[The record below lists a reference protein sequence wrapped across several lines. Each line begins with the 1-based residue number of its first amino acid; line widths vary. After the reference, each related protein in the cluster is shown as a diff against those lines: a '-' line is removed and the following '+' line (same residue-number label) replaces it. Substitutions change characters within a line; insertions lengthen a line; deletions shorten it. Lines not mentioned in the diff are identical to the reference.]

1 MSTQQNQAQPPAA
14 IAPAAQAATP
24 AAPAAPNLR
33 VLVVV
38 GVIVLVALGI
48 GARMWYRSHYFV
60 ETENA
65 YVAGHVHPVSSRISG
80 VVTRVQVDD
89 NQAVQEGDVIAVA
102 YTGKTASIK
111 LSGFI
116 NGSVD
121 LEVANLITLAN
132 STANFGLSGGTLLID
147 SISESSGQGEFR
159 KVDVDVTQYESTM
172 TLLA

>member
-1 MSTQQNQAQPPAA
+1 M
-14 IAPAAQAATP
+14 AATIYTST
-24 AAPAAPNLR
+24 AAEDTQF
-33 VLVVV
+33 
-38 GVIVLVALGI
+38 GIVNESALI
-48 GARMWYRSHYFV
+48 LTSF
-60 ETENA
+60 
-65 YVAGHVHPVSSRISG
+65 SR
-80 VVTRVQVDD
+80 QVNTKKSEIMD
-89 NQAVQEGDVIAVA
+89 AEGDVIAVA

-111 LSGFI
+111 LSGYI
-116 NGSVD
+116 NGSVT

>member
-1 MSTQQNQAQPPAA
+1 M
-14 IAPAAQAATP
+14 AATINTST
-24 AAPAAPNLR
+24 AAADTQF
-33 VLVVV
+33 
-38 GVIVLVALGI
+38 GIVNESALI
-48 GARMWYRSHYFV
+48 LTSF
-60 ETENA
+60 
-65 YVAGHVHPVSSRISG
+65 SR
-80 VVTRVQVDD
+80 QVNTKKSEIMD
-89 NQAVQEGDVIAVA
+89 AEGDVIAVA

-111 LSGFI
+111 LSGYI
-116 NGSVD
+116 NGSVT

>member
-1 MSTQQNQAQPPAA
+1 M
-14 IAPAAQAATP
+14 AATIYTST
-24 AAPAAPNLR
+24 AAADTQF
-33 VLVVV
+33 
-38 GVIVLVALGI
+38 GIVNETALI
-48 GARMWYRSHYFV
+48 LTSF
-60 ETENA
+60 
-65 YVAGHVHPVSSRISG
+65 SR
-80 VVTRVQVDD
+80 QVNTKKSEIMD
-89 NQAVQEGDVIAVA
+89 AEGDVIAVA

-111 LSGFI
+111 LSGYI
-116 NGSVD
+116 NGSVT

>member
-1 MSTQQNQAQPPAA
+1 M
-14 IAPAAQAATP
+14 AATIYTST
-24 AAPAAPNLR
+24 AAADTQF
-33 VLVVV
+33 
-38 GVIVLVALGI
+38 GIVDESALI
-48 GARMWYRSHYFV
+48 LTSF
-60 ETENA
+60 
-65 YVAGHVHPVSSRISG
+65 SR
-80 VVTRVQVDD
+80 QVNTKKSEIMD
-89 NQAVQEGDVIAVA
+89 AEGDVIAVA

-111 LSGFI
+111 LSGYI
-116 NGSVD
+116 NGSVT

>member
-1 MSTQQNQAQPPAA
+1 M
-14 IAPAAQAATP
+14 AATIYTST
-24 AAPAAPNLR
+24 AAADTQF
-33 VLVVV
+33 
-38 GVIVLVALGI
+38 GIVNESALI
-48 GARMWYRSHYFV
+48 LTSF
-60 ETENA
+60 
-65 YVAGHVHPVSSRISG
+65 SR
-80 VVTRVQVDD
+80 QVNTKKSEIMD
-89 NQAVQEGDVIAVA
+89 AEGDVIAVA

-111 LSGFI
+111 LSGYI
-116 NGSVD
+116 NGSVT

>member
-1 MSTQQNQAQPPAA
+1 M
-14 IAPAAQAATP
+14 AATIYTST
-24 AAPAAPNLR
+24 AAADTQF
-33 VLVVV
+33 
-38 GVIVLVALGI
+38 GIVNESALI
-48 GARMWYRSHYFV
+48 LTSF
-60 ETENA
+60 
-65 YVAGHVHPVSSRISG
+65 SR
-80 VVTRVQVDD
+80 QVNTKKSEIMD
-89 NQAVQEGDVIAVA
+89 AEGDVIAVA

-111 LSGFI
+111 LSGYI
-116 NGSVD
+116 NGAVT

>member
-1 MSTQQNQAQPPAA
+1 M
-14 IAPAAQAATP
+14 AAQIYTSTAAADTQF
-24 AAPAAPNLR
+24 
-33 VLVVV
+33 
-38 GVIVLVALGI
+38 GIVNESALI
-48 GARMWYRSHYFV
+48 LTSF
-60 ETENA
+60 
-65 YVAGHVHPVSSRISG
+65 SR
-80 VVTRVQVDD
+80 QVNSKKSEIMD
-89 NQAVQEGDVIAVA
+89 AEGDVIAVA

-116 NGSVD
+116 NGSVT

-172 TLLA
+172 TLQA